1 MKIET
6 RTAVILLT
14 TLLLGV
20 LLGAV
25 AGGAVASVRRE
36 HIEGM
41 RRPGGFVEHMEE
53 VIRPRDAAQRA
64 AIRPVIEATA
74 ARNQLIIRAAHQ
86 QLRAELDSM
95 RARLAPGLDANQ
107 RMRLDN
113 FARMPPPF
121 GGPPPPPG
129 GGRPGDRPPPGRG
142 SPGEGP
148 PPRDGPPPGEGPPP
162 R

>member
-36 HIEGM
+36 RIEGM
-41 RRPGGFVEHMEE
+41 RHPGGFVEHVEE
-53 VIRPRDAAQRA
+53 VIRPRDEAQRA
-64 AIRPVIEATA
+64 AIRPVLEATA
-74 ARNQLIIRAAHQ
+74 ARNQRIVRAAHQ

-95 RARLAPGLDANQ
+95 RARLAPRLDADQ
-107 RMRLDN
+107 RMRLDD

-121 GGPPPPPG
+121 GGPPPPG
-129 GGRPGDRPPPGRG
+129 GGRPGGP
-142 SPGEGP
+142 P
-148 PPRDGPPPGEGPPP
+148 PPRDGPPGEGPPP
-162 R
+162 GAGPPPGGGPPQP